1 MNYLLDTDIVA
12 DWLEDRAYAVT
23 MVSSL
28 ASEGSLF
35 ISLIS
40 YGELYEGIYY
50 SRDPNASE
58 KAFLTFLHHVEIMPV
73 DTTIMEQF
81 AMIRGQLR
89 ATGRIIG
96 DFDLLIA
103 ATAMKHG
110 LTLVTRNLRHF
121 DRIPGLVI
129 YQSLQG

>member
-1 MNYLLDTDIVA
+1 MHYLLDSDIVV
-12 DWLEDRAYAVT
+12 DWLEDRAYAVQII
-23 MVSSL
+23 SSL
-28 ASEGSLF
+28 AEEGSLS

-50 SRDPNASE
+50 SRNPEASE
-58 KAFLTFLHHVEIMPV
+58 RVFLAFLSSVNIIPI
-73 DTTIMEQF
+73 DTTVMEQF
-81 AMIRGQLR
+81 ARIRGQLR

-103 ATAMKHG
+103 ATAMQHG

-129 YQSLQG
+129 YQTLQG